1 MPTLVVNYGKKPNAS
16 FTVGQAPLKAPEQH
30 PLPEPQKPAPAKSF
44 KASEKLYLDVKI
56 STSNETG
63 DAPVIS
69 LHAPV
74 KTEQPVVVPAR
85 KKSARKAA
93 PKDFRPA
100 KTRKL
105 RVKLS
110 SVPAAQTGDA
120 PEKKTPRK
128 KAKPA
133 APAKKGK

>member
-16 FTVGQAPLKAPEQH
+16 FTVGQTPLKAPEQH

-44 KASEKLYLDVKI
+44 KASEKLHLDVKV
-56 STSNETG
+56 STANETG
-63 DAPVIS
+63 DAPVFS
-69 LHAPV
+69 FHAPV
-74 KTEQPVVVPAR
+74 KTEKTLSAPAR
-85 KKSARKAA
+85 KKPARKAA

-110 SVPAAQTGDA
+110 SVPAAQAGDA

-128 KAKPA
+128 IAKPA